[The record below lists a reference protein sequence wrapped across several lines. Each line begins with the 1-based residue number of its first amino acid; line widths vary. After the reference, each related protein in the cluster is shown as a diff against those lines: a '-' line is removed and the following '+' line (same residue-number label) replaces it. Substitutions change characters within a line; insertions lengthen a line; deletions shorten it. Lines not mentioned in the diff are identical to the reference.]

1 MYRLTQNQISS
12 ELAGETVILNHAAG
26 MYYGLNEVGTF
37 VWELL
42 KQSPMSFEELKE
54 QVMTNFEVDESTCT
68 DDLQQLLND
77 LVHEKLV
84 ETV

>member
-1 MYRLTQNQISS
+1 MYQLTQNQISS

-42 KQSPMSFEELKE
+42 KQSPLSFEDLKE
-54 QVMTNFEVDESTCT
+54 QVMANFEVDEQTCIN
-68 DDLQQLLND
+68 DLQQLLND
-77 LVHEKLV
+77 LIHEKLV
-84 ETV
+84 ETI